1 MAVTFDEA
9 MSRLRATRSV
19 TLPGA
24 PATWSSTTRILF
36 YVLAGLLV
44 LVVLMALVAIPVAVS
59 ASGGSLPLGA
69 IFGVLSVLVMGA
81 GVVYWFTRR
90 KKDQG
95 SYHSQERQEV
105 VLSPAG
111 ITLRGVGPIPW
122 ADFGPAGHRMVEA
135 EYQSGRIRRAVMEL
149 TPRGRVN
156 VNERLDP
163 QLRPLISPPMGPFW
177 NRHHRYIYVPGVEG
191 LSESE
196 VIELINAAG
205 QMFTSDT

>member
-1 MAVTFDEA
+1 M
-9 MSRLRATRSV
+9 
-19 TLPGA
+19 
-24 PATWSSTTRILF
+24 
-36 YVLAGLLV
+36 LAGLIV

-163 QLRPLISPPMGPFW
+163 HRSDVDLLVDYLPTAKRTFRDFFRLRDEL
-177 NRHHRYIYVPGVEG
+177 E
-191 LSESE
+191 E
-196 VIELINAAG
+196 VIGHRVDLVEPKNLRNPYIAQTVFAA
-205 QMFTSDT
+205 TRDLYAA